1 MPSEQWKG
9 IIAVSRGGLVPGAL
23 LARELG
29 IRHVT
34 INKDLNKTYDGKPVS
49 LSDRD
54 ITVTGSTGMV
64 SFTWEK
70 KNGSLWEVLAS
81 APSEAGTYRVS
92 VQVEADKNHEAAD
105 SDKKE
110 FRIQK
115 SQTAKLWWFND
126 VTIGICHLSVLLLK
140 SSV

>member
-1 MPSEQWKG
+1 MS
-9 IIAVSRGGLVPGAL
+9 
-23 LARELG
+23 
-29 IRHVT
+29 

-115 SQTAKLWWFND
+115 SQTAKKDTSGKSTTPKTNKDVVKTGDSSGTWLWAPL
-126 VTIGICHLSVLLLK
+126 TAISLGLILLLERK
-140 SSV
+140 RRRLNRR